1 MQVYLVGGAVRDEL
15 LDIKGSDRDY
25 VVVGATVDDL
35 LKLHYRQVGRDF
47 PVFLHPVTHEEY
59 ALARTE
65 RKQGHG
71 YTGFICDF
79 HPGVTLEEDLKR
91 RDLTINAIARDSDG
105 ELIDPFNGVS
115 DLNAKI
121 LRHVSPAFAEDPLRV
136 LRVARFYARF
146 FKLGFNIAPETLA
159 LMHEM
164 SASGELSTLTP
175 ERVFIEM
182 EKALKTDAP
191 EEFFMVLHQ
200 VGALKYILPEVDQ
213 LFGVPGPAKWHPEI
227 DSGIHTLMTVKAVA
241 ALTSDPVTRFAM
253 LMHDVGKART
263 PKEQWPHHRHHNELG
278 IQPLKEACSRL
289 HVPHEYAELAYVVV
303 LYHNQFHD
311 LAAGGAEGIVRL
323 FEALDAY
330 RRPNRILPY
339 LYCCKADFLGRKG
352 FEKAPFPRFDIAL
365 EMFNLTKQVTAAPF
379 VKEGLKGPDIAK
391 AIHERRVALINDYI
405 LTLPDDMLAD
415 RKPPVLS

>member
-105 ELIDPFNGVS
+105 ELIDPFNGIS

-121 LRHVSPAFAEDPLRV
+121 LRHVSPAFSEDPLRV

-289 HVPHEYAELAYVVV
+289 HVPHEYAELADVVV